1 MLYDKNSVNSLF
13 SLISQGDK
21 DYNTVE
27 SGLNNILEY
36 LEHKKMIE
44 GQSNK
49 RKSISLSS
57 VQVRIFEDLV
67 SLNTALNTNATRN

>member
-1 MLYDKNSVNSLF
+1 
-13 SLISQGDK
+13 
-21 DYNTVE
+21 
-27 SGLNNILEY
+27 
-36 LEHKKMIE
+36 MIE